1 MDRDRSRWWRN
12 AQPRRCRVGSDLA
25 RPVSGGGMSVLLRS
39 SLLSQDRFPRAAWS
53 RVAEPGDAVAA
64 RLISTHGPA
73 AALRLAASGVEQGA
87 QRFLPRLEVLDIER
101 DLEVGARYAAR
112 VVCPGDAECP
122 HGLDDLGAPPYC
134 LWVRGPV
141 DLAASCQRSA
151 AVVGARS
158 ATAYG
163 EMVSTE
169 MAAGLG
175 ERRFTI
181 ISGAAFGIDAAA
193 HRGALATGATTIAV
207 LAGGVE
213 RPYPSSHAALI
224 ARIVEVGAVIREVA
238 PGAARTT
245 TRFHQSNRRIAMMGR
260 GTVVVEAGLRSGSLN
275 TARTAAAHGR
285 VVVAVPGPVT
295 SMMSAG
301 CHEAIRSGMAL
312 LVTDA
317 AEAAEAVGDYGSD
330 LAPARRGPTM
340 AGDELDEP
348 AARLLSALPVRKGV
362 PVARLAVSSGLSVA
376 EVRSLLGRLDLS
388 ALAERHGDGWRQG
401 PSARRTGVD
410 TRGLPSS

>member
-1 MDRDRSRWWRN
+1 M
-12 AQPRRCRVGSDLA
+12 
-25 RPVSGGGMSVLLRS
+25 
-39 SLLSQDRFPRAAWS
+39 
-53 RVAEPGDAVAA
+53 
-64 RLISTHGPA
+64 
-73 AALRLAASGVEQGA
+73 AS
-87 QRFLPRLEVLDIER
+87 
-101 DLEVGARYAAR
+101 
-112 VVCPGDAECP
+112 
-122 HGLDDLGAPPYC
+122 
-134 LWVRGPV
+134 
-141 DLAASCQRSA
+141 QRSA

-175 ERRFTI
+175 EQRFTI

-224 ARIVEVGAVIREVA
+224 ARIVEVGAVISEVA
-238 PGAARTT
+238 PGSAPTK
-245 TRFHQSNRRIAMMGR
+245 TRFLQRNRLIATMAR

-275 TARTAAAHGR
+275 TARTAAEHGR

-301 CHEAIRSGMAL
+301 CHDAIRSGMAQ

-317 AEAAEAVGDYGSD
+317 AEAAEAIGDYGSD
-330 LAPARRGPTM
+330 LAPLRRGPTV

-362 PVARLAVSSGLSVA
+362 PVTRLAVSSGLSVPQ
-376 EVRSLLGRLDLS
+376 VRSLLGRLELL
-388 ALAERHGDGWRQG
+388 ALAERHGEGWRQG
-401 PSARRTGVD
+401 AAVRRTRADDQGQQS
-410 TRGLPSS
+410 R

>member
-1 MDRDRSRWWRN
+1 
-12 AQPRRCRVGSDLA
+12 
-25 RPVSGGGMSVLLRS
+25 MSAPLRS
-39 SLLSQDRFPRAAWS
+39 SLLSQDRFARAAWS
-53 RVAEPGDAVAA
+53 RVAEPGDSVAN
-64 RLISTHGPA
+64 RLIRTHGPV
-73 AALRLAASGVEQGA
+73 AALQLAASGADQGM
-87 QRFLPRLEVLDIER
+87 QRFMPRIEVLDVER
-101 DLEVGARYAAR
+101 DLEIGAKFSAR
-112 VVCPGDAECP
+112 VVCPGDPEWP
-122 HGLDDLGAPPYC
+122 QGLDDLVAPPYC

-141 DLAASCQRSA
+141 DIASSCGRSV

-158 ATAYG
+158 ATPYG

-224 ARIVEVGAVIREVA
+224 GRIVEVGAVVSEVA
-238 PGAARTT
+238 PGSAPTK
-245 TRFHQSNRRIAMMGR
+245 TRFLQRNRMIATMSR

-275 TARTAAAHGR
+275 TARTAAEHSR

-301 CHEAIRSGMAL
+301 CHEAIRSGMAQ

-317 AEAAEAVGDYGSD
+317 AEAAEAIGDYGID
-330 LAPARRGPTM
+330 LAPARRGPTR
-340 AGDELDEP
+340 AGDELDEH
-348 AARLLSALPVRKGV
+348 AARLLSALPDRKGV
-362 PVARLAVSSGLSVA
+362 PVSRLAVCCGLSVS
-376 EVRSLLGRLDLS
+376 EVRSLLGRLDLG
-388 ALAERHGDGWRQG
+388 ALAERHGEGWRQG
-401 PSARRTGVD
+401 PAVRKARVTD
-410 TRGLPSS
+410 

>member
-1 MDRDRSRWWRN
+1 
-12 AQPRRCRVGSDLA
+12 
-25 RPVSGGGMSVLLRS
+25 MSVPLRS
-39 SLLSQDRFPRAAWS
+39 SLLSQDRFARAAWS
-53 RVAEPGDAVAA
+53 RVAEPGDPVAA
-64 RLISTHGPA
+64 RLIRTHGPV
-73 AALRLAASGVEQGA
+73 AALARAASGGDQAA
-87 QRFLPRLEVLDIER
+87 QRFLPRLELLDVER
-101 DLEVGARYAAR
+101 DLEIGARFAAR
-112 VVCPGDAECP
+112 VVCPGDPEWP
-122 HGLDDLGAPPYC
+122 HGLDDLVAPPYC

-141 DLAASCQRSA
+141 DLAAACERSA

-163 EMVSTE
+163 EMVATE
-169 MAAGLG
+169 LAAGLG

-224 ARIVEVGAVIREVA
+224 GRVVEVGAVVSEVA
-238 PGAARTT
+238 PGSAPTKP
-245 TRFHQSNRRIAMMGR
+245 RFLQRNRMIATMSR

-275 TARTAAAHGR
+275 TARTAAELGR

-301 CHEAIRSGMAL
+301 CHEAIRSGIAQ

-317 AEAAEAVGDYGSD
+317 AEAAEAIGDYGSD

-340 AGDELDEP
+340 AGDELDETET
-348 AARLLSALPVRKGV
+348 RVLSALPVRKGV
-362 PVARLAVSSGLSVA
+362 PVSRLAVSSGLSVV
-376 EVRSLLGRLDLS
+376 EVGSLLGRLELCG
-388 ALAERHGDGWRQG
+388 LAERHGEGWRQG
-401 PSARRTGVD
+401 PVVRSTG
-410 TRGLPSS
+410 RL

>member
-1 MDRDRSRWWRN
+1 
-12 AQPRRCRVGSDLA
+12 
-25 RPVSGGGMSVLLRS
+25 VSTPLRS
-39 SLLSQDRFPRAAWS
+39 SLLSQDRFARAAWS
-53 RVAEPGDAVAA
+53 RVAEPGDAVANH
-64 RLISTHGPA
+64 LIRTHGPV
-73 AALRLAASGVEQGA
+73 AALELAALSTEPRV
-87 QRFLPRLEVLDIER
+87 QRFRPRLEVLDVER
-101 DLEVGARYAAR
+101 DLEIGAKFAAR
-112 VVCPGDAECP
+112 IVCPGDPEWP
-122 HGLDDLGAPPYC
+122 QGLDDLSAPPYC

-141 DLAASCQRSA
+141 DVASSCQRSA

-163 EMVSTE
+163 EMVATE

-224 ARIVEVGAVIREVA
+224 ARIVEVGAVISEVA
-238 PGAARTT
+238 PGSAPTK
-245 TRFHQSNRRIAMMGR
+245 TRFLQRNRMIATMGR

-275 TARTAAAHGR
+275 TARTAAEHGR

-301 CHEAIRSGMAL
+301 CHEAIRSGMAQ

-317 AEAAEAVGDYGSD
+317 AEAAEAIGDYGSD
-330 LAPARRGPTM
+330 LAPVRRGPTY
-340 AGDELDEP
+340 AGDELDEH
-348 AARLLSALPVRKGV
+348 AARVLSALPVRKGV
-362 PVARLAVSSGLSVA
+362 PVDRLAVTSGLSA
-376 EVRSLLGRLDLS
+376 SEVRSLLGRLDLS
-388 ALAERHGDGWRQG
+388 SLAERHGEGWRRG
-401 PSARRTGVD
+401 PAAHKLRAGDVA
-410 TRGLPSS
+410 GP

>member
-1 MDRDRSRWWRN
+1 
-12 AQPRRCRVGSDLA
+12 
-25 RPVSGGGMSVLLRS
+25 MSLPLRS
-39 SLLSQDRFPRAAWS
+39 SLLSQDRFARAAWS
-53 RVAEPGDAVAA
+53 RVAEPGDPVAT
-64 RLISTHGPA
+64 RLIAKHGPA
-73 AALRLAASGVEQGA
+73 SALLLVASSAEQIG
-87 QRFLPRLEVLDIER
+87 QRFLPRLEVLDVER
-101 DLEVGARYAAR
+101 DLEVGAKFAAR
-112 VVCPGDAECP
+112 IVCPGDPEWP
-122 HGLDDLGAPPYC
+122 RGLDDLSAPPYC

-141 DLAASCQRSA
+141 DVGSSCQRSA

-163 EMVSTE
+163 EMVATD

-224 ARIVEVGAVIREVA
+224 ARIVELGAVISEVA
-238 PGAARTT
+238 PGSAPTK
-245 TRFHQSNRRIAMMGR
+245 TRFLQRNRMIATMSR

-275 TARTAAAHGR
+275 TARTAAEHGR
-285 VVVAVPGPVT
+285 VVAAVPGPVT

-301 CHEAIRSGMAL
+301 CHEGIRSGMAL

-317 AEAAEAVGDYGSD
+317 AEAAEAIGDYGCD
-330 LAPARRGPTM
+330 LAPVRSGPTF
-340 AGDELDEP
+340 AGDELDEL
-348 AARLLSALPVRKGV
+348 AARLLSALPVRQGV
-362 PVARLAVSSGLSVA
+362 PVSRLAVSSGLSVP
-376 EVRSLLGRLDLS
+376 EVRSLLGRLELMS
-388 ALAERHGDGWRQG
+388 LAERHGEGWRKC
-401 PSARRTGVD
+401 PAARESRVD
-410 TRGLPSS
+410 APGKPCR

>member
-1 MDRDRSRWWRN
+1 
-12 AQPRRCRVGSDLA
+12 
-25 RPVSGGGMSVLLRS
+25 MSVALRS
-39 SLLSQDRFPRAAWS
+39 SLLSQDRFARAAWS
-53 RVAEPGDAVAA
+53 RVAEPGDPVAN
-64 RLISTHGPA
+64 RLIREHGPA
-73 AALRLAASGVEQGA
+73 EALRVAASGVGQKVE
-87 QRFLPRLEVLDIER
+87 RFLPRLEVLDVER
-101 DLEVGARYAAR
+101 DLEVGAKFSAR
-112 VVCPGDAECP
+112 IVCPGDPEWP
-122 HGLDDLGAPPYC
+122 QGLDDLVAPPYC
-134 LWVRGPV
+134 LWVRGPIDV
-141 DLAASCQRSA
+141 ASSCQRSA

-163 EMVSTE
+163 EMVATE

-224 ARIVEVGAVIREVA
+224 ARIVEMGAVISEVA
-238 PGAARTT
+238 PGSAPTK
-245 TRFHQSNRRIAMMGR
+245 TRFLQRNRMIATMSR

-275 TARTAAAHGR
+275 TARTAAEHGR

-301 CHEAIRSGMAL
+301 CHEEIRSGMAL

-317 AEAAEAVGDYGSD
+317 AEAAEAIGDYGSD

-348 AARLLSALPVRKGV
+348 AARLLSSLPVRKGV
-362 PVARLAVSSGLSVA
+362 SAARLAVSSGLSVA

-388 ALAERHGDGWRQG
+388 ALAERHGEGWRQG
-401 PSARRTGVD
+401 PAVRQRAVEN
-410 TRGLPSS
+410 RGLPSS

>member
-1 MDRDRSRWWRN
+1 
-12 AQPRRCRVGSDLA
+12 
-25 RPVSGGGMSVLLRS
+25 MSTPLRS
-39 SLLSQDRFPRAAWS
+39 SLLSQDRFARAAWS
-53 RVAEPGDAVAA
+53 RVAEPGDAVANH
-64 RLISTHGPA
+64 LIRTHGPV
-73 AALRLAASGVEQGA
+73 AALELAALSTEPRV
-87 QRFLPRLEVLDIER
+87 QRFRPRLEVLDVER
-101 DLEVGARYAAR
+101 DLEIGAKFAAR
-112 VVCPGDAECP
+112 IVCPGDPEWP
-122 HGLDDLGAPPYC
+122 QGLDDLSAPPYC

-141 DLAASCQRSA
+141 DVASSCQRSA

-163 EMVSTE
+163 EMVATE

-193 HRGALATGATTIAV
+193 HRGALATGATTVAV

-224 ARIVEVGAVIREVA
+224 ARIVEVGAVISEVA
-238 PGAARTT
+238 PGSAPTK
-245 TRFHQSNRRIAMMGR
+245 TRFLQRNRMIATMGR

-275 TARTAAAHGR
+275 TARTAAEHGR

-301 CHEAIRSGMAL
+301 CHEAIRSGMAQ

-317 AEAAEAVGDYGSD
+317 AEAAEAIGDYGSD
-330 LAPARRGPTM
+330 LAPVRRGPTY
-340 AGDELDEP
+340 AGDELDEH
-348 AARLLSALPVRKGV
+348 AARVLSALPVRKGV
-362 PVARLAVSSGLSVA
+362 PVDRLAVTSGLSA
-376 EVRSLLGRLDLS
+376 SEVRSLLGRLDLS
-388 ALAERHGDGWRQG
+388 SLAERHGEGWRRG
-401 PSARRTGVD
+401 PGARKLRAGDVA
-410 TRGLPSS
+410 GP

>member
-1 MDRDRSRWWRN
+1 
-12 AQPRRCRVGSDLA
+12 
-25 RPVSGGGMSVLLRS
+25 MSVPLRS
-39 SLLSQDRFPRAAWS
+39 SLLSQDRFARAAWS
-53 RVAEPGDAVAA
+53 RVAEPGDPVAN
-64 RLISTHGPA
+64 RLIHAHGPVE
-73 AALRLAASGVEQGA
+73 ALRVAASGVGQKVE
-87 QRFLPRLEVLDIER
+87 RFLPRLEVLDVER
-101 DLEVGARYAAR
+101 DLEVGAKFAVRI
-112 VVCPGDAECP
+112 VCPGDPEWP
-122 HGLDDLGAPPYC
+122 HGLDDLAAPPYC
-134 LWVRGPV
+134 LWVRGPIDV
-141 DLAASCQRSA
+141 ASSCQRSA

-163 EMVSTE
+163 EMVATE

-224 ARIVEVGAVIREVA
+224 ARIVEVGAVISEVA
-238 PGAARTT
+238 PGSAPTK
-245 TRFHQSNRRIAMMGR
+245 TRFLQRNRMIATMSR

-275 TARTAAAHGR
+275 TARTAAEHGR

-301 CHEAIRSGMAL
+301 CHEEIRSGLAL

-317 AEAAEAVGDYGSD
+317 AEAAEAIGDYGSD
-330 LAPARRGPTM
+330 LAPVRRGPTM
-340 AGDELDEP
+340 AGDGLDEP

-362 PVARLAVSSGLSVA
+362 PVTRLAVSSGLSVA

>member
-1 MDRDRSRWWRN
+1 
-12 AQPRRCRVGSDLA
+12 
-25 RPVSGGGMSVLLRS
+25 MSVPLRS
-39 SLLSQDRFPRAAWS
+39 SLLSQDRFARAAWS
-53 RVAEPGDAVAA
+53 RVAEPGDPVANH
-64 RLISTHGPA
+64 LIRTHGPVE
-73 AALRLAASGVEQGA
+73 ALLVAASGVGQKVE
-87 QRFLPRLEVLDIER
+87 RFLPRLEVLDVER
-101 DLEVGARYAAR
+101 DLEVGAKFAAR
-112 VVCPGDAECP
+112 IVCPGDPEWP
-122 HGLDDLGAPPYC
+122 QGLDDLVAPPYC
-134 LWVRGPV
+134 LWVRGPIDV
-141 DLAASCQRSA
+141 ASSCQRSA

-163 EMVSTE
+163 EMVATE

-224 ARIVEVGAVIREVA
+224 ARIVEVGAVISEVA
-238 PGAARTT
+238 PGSAPTK
-245 TRFHQSNRRIAMMGR
+245 TRFLQRNRMIATMSR

-275 TARTAAAHGR
+275 TARTAAEHGR

-301 CHEAIRSGMAL
+301 CHEEIRSGMAL

-317 AEAAEAVGDYGSD
+317 AEAAEAIGDYGSD

-362 PVARLAVSSGLSVA
+362 PVSKLAVSSGLSVS

-388 ALAERHGDGWRQG
+388 ALAERHGEGWRQG
-401 PSARRTGVD
+401 PAMRKRAVD
-410 TRGLPSS
+410 NRGLSSS

>member
-1 MDRDRSRWWRN
+1 
-12 AQPRRCRVGSDLA
+12 
-25 RPVSGGGMSVLLRS
+25 MSVPLRS
-39 SLLSQDRFPRAAWS
+39 SLLSQDRFARAAWS
-53 RVAEPGDAVAA
+53 RVAEPGDPVAN
-64 RLISTHGPA
+64 RLIAEHGPA
-73 AALRLAASGVEQGA
+73 GALVVAASGVGQGVE
-87 QRFLPRLEVLDIER
+87 RFSPRLEVLDVER
-101 DLEVGARYAAR
+101 DLEIGSKFAAR
-112 VVCPGDAECP
+112 IVCPGDPEWP
-122 HGLDDLGAPPYC
+122 RGLDDLVAPPYC

-141 DLAASCQRSA
+141 DVASSCQRSA

-163 EMVSTE
+163 EMVATE

-224 ARIVEVGAVIREVA
+224 ARIVEVGAVISEVA
-238 PGAARTT
+238 PGSAPTK
-245 TRFHQSNRRIAMMGR
+245 TRFLQRNRMIATMGR

-275 TARTAAAHGR
+275 TARTAAEHGR

-301 CHEAIRSGMAL
+301 CHEAIRSGMAQ

-317 AEAAEAVGDYGSD
+317 AEAAEAIGDYGSD

-340 AGDELDEP
+340 VGDELDEP

-362 PVARLAVSSGLSVA
+362 SVARLAVSSGLSVP

-388 ALAERHGDGWRQG
+388 ALAERHGEGWRQG
-401 PSARRTGVD
+401 LAVRRSGVANQG
-410 TRGLPSS
+410 RGLD

>member
-1 MDRDRSRWWRN
+1 
-12 AQPRRCRVGSDLA
+12 
-25 RPVSGGGMSVLLRS
+25 MSVPLRS
-39 SLLSQDRFPRAAWS
+39 SLLRQDRFARAAWS

-64 RLISTHGPA
+64 RLIASHGPVG
-73 AALRLAASGVEQGA
+73 ALQLAASGTEQGA
-87 QRFLPRLEVLDIER
+87 QRFLPRLEVLDVER
-101 DLEVGARYAAR
+101 DLEVGAKFAAR
-112 VVCPGDAECP
+112 IVCHGDPEWP
-122 HGLDDLGAPPYC
+122 PGLDDLAAPPYC

-141 DLAASCQRSA
+141 DLASACQRSA

-181 ISGAAFGIDAAA
+181 ISGAAFGIDAYVVPVPDSSGDGERLDTAVMLYTS
-193 HRGALATGATTIAV
+193 GTTGKPK
-207 LAGGVE
+207 GVCQ
-213 RPYPSSHAALI
+213 SHAALI
-224 ARIVEVGAVIREVA
+224 ARIVEVGAVISEVA
-238 PGAARTT
+238 PGSAPTKV
-245 TRFHQSNRRIAMMGR
+245 RFLQRNRMIATMGR

-275 TARTAAAHGR
+275 TARTAAEHGR
-285 VVVAVPGPVT
+285 VVAAVPGPVT

-301 CHEAIRSGMAL
+301 CHEAIRSGMAQ

-317 AEAAEAVGDYGSD
+317 AEAAEAIGDYGTD
-330 LAPARRGPTM
+330 LAPARRGPTF

-348 AARLLSALPVRKGV
+348 EARLLCALPVRNGV
-362 PVARLAVSSGLSVA
+362 PVSRLAVSSGLSVP

-388 ALAERHGDGWRQG
+388 AHAERHGEGWRQG
-401 PSARRTGVD
+401 PAARRA
-410 TRGLPSS
+410 